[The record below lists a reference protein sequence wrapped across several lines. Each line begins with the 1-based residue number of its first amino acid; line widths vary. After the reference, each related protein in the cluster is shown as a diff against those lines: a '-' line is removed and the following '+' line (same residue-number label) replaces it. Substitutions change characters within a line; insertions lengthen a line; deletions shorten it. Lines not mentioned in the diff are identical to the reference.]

1 MTSKAMTLSLEA
13 KTFYRK
19 MFFIGVPVVFQNLI
33 SIGLNLIDSLM
44 IGKLGEAEVAAVGAA
59 NQVYF
64 VYVVTLFG
72 FYAGAAVHTAQYWGA
87 RDIPNVRKMLG
98 IDYIVGT
105 VFSLAVSIFAYIFAP
120 TIMGWFSQDPIV
132 IQLGVDYMRIACFSY
147 VFSGLSMA
155 ISYNSRAIQNLTLPT
170 IVNALALVL
179 NAVLNY
185 LLIFGVA
192 GFPKMGVE
200 GAAVATLTA
209 RIFEFI
215 VMFAVIYLQKTHPFK
230 TGPKQLFAF
239 DFPFFIKVC
248 RTAVP
253 VVFSE
258 FSWAGC
264 VALIFMAYGKIGTE
278 ALAVAQVANTIS
290 DMLQSF
296 FFGVGNA
303 AVMLIGETLGQGN
316 KELAYVNGK
325 RAIRATWVL
334 NVVVTVLMLA
344 VSKPATG
351 FFNFDEAT
359 LELMFHTLVMMAV
372 LITPKMLAYIYVC
385 GVLRAG
391 GDTVFCMYLEIICNV
406 LIQVPM
412 AYFAVL
418 VLHTSL
424 PIAMAMVTI
433 ADVVRIV
440 LCVPRYRSK
449 KWINIVT

>member
-1 MTSKAMTLSLEA
+1 MTPLTLESR
-13 KTFYRK
+13 TFYKK
-19 MFFIGVPVVFQNLI
+19 MLLIGIPVVLQNLI

-44 IGKLGEAEVAAVGAA
+44 IGRLGEAEVAAVGAA
-59 NQVYF
+59 NQIYF
-64 VYVVTLFG
+64 VYTVTLFG
-72 FYAGAAVHTAQYWGA
+72 FFAGAAVHTAQYWGA

-98 IDYIVGT
+98 IDYIVGAL
-105 VFSLAVSIFAYIFAP
+105 FSLAVSIFAYACAP
-120 TIMGWFSQDPIV
+120 MILSWFSKDPTV

-147 VFSGLSMA
+147 FFAGMSMA
-155 ISYNSRAIQNLTLPT
+155 ISYNSRAIQNLKLPT
-170 IVNALALVL
+170 IVNAVALLL

-185 LLIFGVA
+185 LLIYGIGAFPMLGVR
-192 GFPKMGVE
+192 
-200 GAAVATLTA
+200 GAAIATLIA

-215 VMFAVIYLQKTHPFK
+215 TMFAVIYLQKEHPFK
-230 TGPKQLFAF
+230 TGPNQLFAF
-239 DFPFFIKVC
+239 DAKFFQKAC
-248 RTAVP
+248 KTAVP
-253 VVFSE
+253 VVLSE

-264 VALIFMAYGKIGTE
+264 VALIFMAYGKLGTE
-278 ALAVAQVANTIS
+278 ALAVSQVANTIS

-303 AVMLIGETLGQGN
+303 AVMLIGENLGQGN
-316 KELAYVNGK
+316 KELAIANSK
-325 RAIRATWVL
+325 RSIKATWVL
-334 NVVVTVLMLA
+334 NAFVTVLMLVLA
-344 VSKPATG
+344 KPATG

-359 LELMFHTLVMMAV
+359 LELMFQTLIMMAI

-424 PIAMAMVTI
+424 PIAMALVTL
-433 ADVVRIV
+433 ADVVRIIA
-440 LCVPRYRSK
+440 CVPRYRSM
-449 KWINIVT
+449 KWLNIVVE

>member
-1 MTSKAMTLSLEA
+1 MTTLSLEA
-13 KTFYRK
+13 RTFYRK
-19 MFFIGVPVVFQNLI
+19 MFFIGIPVVLQNLI

-87 RDIPNVRKMLG
+87 KDIASVRKMLG
-98 IDYIVGT
+98 IDYIVGAG
-105 VFSLAVSIFAYIFAP
+105 FSLVVSLFAYTCAP
-120 TIMGWFSQDPIV
+120 MIMGWFSEDPAV

-147 VFSGLSMA
+147 FFAGLSMA

-170 IVNALALVL
+170 IVNAAALLL
-179 NAVLNY
+179 NAMLNY
-185 LLIFGVA
+185 LLIFGI
-192 GFPKMGVE
+192 GIFPMLGVK
-200 GAAVATLTA
+200 GAAIATLIA
-209 RIFEFI
+209 RVFEFI
-215 VMFAVIYLQKTHPFK
+215 VMFIVIYVQKEHPFK
-230 TGPKQLFAF
+230 TGPKQLFSF
-239 DFPFFIKVC
+239 GRDFFIKASK
-248 RTAVP
+248 TAIP

-316 KELAYVNGK
+316 KELAFVNGK
-325 RAIRATWVL
+325 RSIRATWVL

-344 VSKPATG
+344 LAKPATG

-359 LELMFHTLVMMAV
+359 LDLMFRTLVMMAI

-391 GDTVFCMYLEIICNV
+391 GDTVFCMYLELFCNI

-424 PIAMAMVTI
+424 PMAMALVTL

-440 LCVPRYRSK
+440 ACVPRYRSK
-449 KWINIVT
+449 KWINVVVE